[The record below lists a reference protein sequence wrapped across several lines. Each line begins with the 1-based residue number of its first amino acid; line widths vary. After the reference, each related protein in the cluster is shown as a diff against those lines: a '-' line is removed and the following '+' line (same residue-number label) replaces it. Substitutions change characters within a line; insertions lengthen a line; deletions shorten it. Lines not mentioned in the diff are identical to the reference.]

1 MEQINVTIQTE
12 KGRIDKVL
20 SEHLPNH
27 SRSQIQQWLKEKH
40 VTVNGETVRANYK
53 VTAGDEIVVTIPEPE
68 VLDMVAEDI
77 PLTIV
82 YEDNDDCCQQTSRH
96 GRSSFGRASQGYIS
110 ERVTSSCGSL
120 IGD

>member
-1 MEQINVTIQTE
+1 MVKRSAQIT
-12 KGRIDKVL
+12 
-20 SEHLPNH
+20 
-27 SRSQIQQWLKEKH
+27 
-40 VTVNGETVRANYK
+40 K

-68 VLDMVAEDI
+68 ALDMVAEDI

-82 YEDNDDCCQQTSRH
+82 YEDNDVIVVNKPQGMVVHPSAGH
-96 GRSSFGRASQGYIS
+96 PKGYIS

>member
-40 VTVNGETVRANYK
+40 VTVNGETVPQITK
-53 VTAGDEIVVTIPEPE
+53 
-68 VLDMVAEDI
+68 L
-77 PLTIV
+77 
-82 YEDNDDCCQQTSRH
+82 QQ
-96 GRSSFGRASQGYIS
+96 AMK
-110 ERVTSSCGSL
+110 L
-120 IGD
+120 L

>member
-1 MEQINVTIQTE
+1 MNIYPI
-12 KGRIDKVL
+12 I
-20 SEHLPNH
+20 PA
-27 SRSQIQQWLKEKH
+27 SQIQQWLKEKH

-82 YEDNDDCCQQTSRH
+82 YEDNDVIVVNKPSRH
-96 GRSSFGRASQGYIS
+96 GRSSFGRASQG
-110 ERVTSSCGSL
+110 VH
-120 IGD
+120 

>member
-1 MEQINVTIQTE
+1 MV
-12 KGRIDKVL
+12 KR
-20 SEHLPNH
+20 
-27 SRSQIQQWLKEKH
+27 KH

-82 YEDNDDCCQQTSRH
+82 YEDNDVIVVNKPQRH
-96 GRSSFGRASQGYIS
+96 GCSSFGRASQWYIS